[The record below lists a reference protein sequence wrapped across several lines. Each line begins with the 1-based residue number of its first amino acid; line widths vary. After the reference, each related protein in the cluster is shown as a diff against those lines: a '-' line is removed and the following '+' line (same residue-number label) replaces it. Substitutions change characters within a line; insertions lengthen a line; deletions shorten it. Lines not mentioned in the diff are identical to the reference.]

1 MFKKVLSV
9 ALSCLLISVTAS
21 VVYAGSQDD
30 KRTREIEKVKE
41 SVRKLGVG
49 PEARVEVTLHDG
61 RSFKGTIRE
70 ATDDAF
76 LMVERKTNTIVT
88 VAYSDV
94 AKLKG
99 KNGLTAAKV
108 GINVAKGVAIVAG
121 VAAAFTLPQE
131 ALRAHLER
139 AVA

>member
-1 MFKKVLSV
+1 MLKKVLSV

-21 VVYAGSQDD
+21 AVYAGSQDD
-30 KRTREIEKVKE
+30 KRAREIEKIKE

-49 PEARVEVTLHDG
+49 PEARVEVTLYDG

-76 LMVERKTNTIVT
+76 LVVERKTNTLIT
-88 VAYSDV
+88 VPYSDV
-94 AKLKG
+94 VKLKG

-108 GINVAKGVAIVAG
+108 GINIAKGVAIVAG
-121 VAAAFTLPQE
+121 VAAAFTLLMYIVIPKS
-131 ALRAHLER
+131 
-139 AVA
+139 

>member
-1 MFKKVLSV
+1 MLKKVLSV

-21 VVYAGSQDD
+21 AVYARSQDD
-30 KRTREIEKVKE
+30 KRTREIEKIKE

-49 PEARVEVTLHDG
+49 PEARVEVTLYDG

-76 LMVERKTNTIVT
+76 LVIERKTKTIIT
-88 VAYSDV
+88 VPYSDV
-94 AKLKG
+94 VKLKG

-121 VAAAFTLPQE
+121 VAAAFTLLMYIMIPKS
-131 ALRAHLER
+131 
-139 AVA
+139 